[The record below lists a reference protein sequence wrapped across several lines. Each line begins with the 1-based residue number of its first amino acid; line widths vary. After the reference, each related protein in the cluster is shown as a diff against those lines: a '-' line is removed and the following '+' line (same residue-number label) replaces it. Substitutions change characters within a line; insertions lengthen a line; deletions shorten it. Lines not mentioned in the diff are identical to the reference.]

1 MLEPKDIT
9 IVNKKITTSIAIAAG
24 ALLAVAVPLSASAH
38 VTVSPNTAAAGSYAL
53 VTIKVPNESA
63 TAVTNKVEVEIPT
76 DTPFASV
83 SYVPVPGW
91 TVKATTETLPKP
103 VTFKGG
109 EITEAVTSVT
119 WTAQPG
125 SEITAGQLQLFPLSV
140 GAVPDTGK
148 IVLKAVQSYS
158 DGTVVSWSEMT
169 ENAEHPA
176 PVLYVNDAPAAAHGP
191 SAGSSAAPSVE
202 ATELPG
208 KTEDASDDVIA
219 RGLGLGG
226 LVLGAVGLVLGIVA
240 LRRVAAR

>member
-1 MLEPKDIT
+1 M
-9 IVNKKITTSIAIAAG
+9 NKKIRTSIAIAAG

-38 VTVSPNTAAAGSYAL
+38 VTISPNQAAAGSYAL

-63 TAVTNKVEVEIPT
+63 TAVTNRVEVEIPT

-91 TVKATTETLPKP
+91 TVKATTQTLPKP

-158 DGTVVSWSEMT
+158 DGTVVSWSET
-169 ENAEHPA
+169 SENAEHPA

-191 SAGSSAAPSVE
+191 SAGSGTAHSAAPSVE
-202 ATELPG
+202 ATELPV
-208 KTEDASDDVIA
+208 KTQAASDDVIA

-240 LRRVAAR
+240 FRRVAVR

>member
-1 MLEPKDIT
+1 
-9 IVNKKITTSIAIAAG
+9 VNKKIRTSIAIAAG

-38 VTVSPNTAAAGSYAL
+38 VTISPNQAAAGTYAL

-63 TAVTNKVEVEIPT
+63 TAVTNRVEVEIPT

-91 TVKATTETLPKP
+91 TVKAMTQTLPKP

-158 DGTVVSWSEMT
+158 DGTVVSWSET
-169 ENAEHPA
+169 SENAEHPA

-191 SAGSSAAPSVE
+191 SAGSGAHPSAAPSVE
-202 ATELPG
+202 ATELPV
-208 KTEDASDDVIA
+208 KTQAASDDVIA

-226 LVLGAVGLVLGIVA
+226 LVLGAVGLILGIVA
-240 LRRVAAR
+240 FRRVAVR

>member
-1 MLEPKDIT
+1 
-9 IVNKKITTSIAIAAG
+9 VNKKIRTSIAIAAG

-38 VTVSPNTAAAGSYAL
+38 VTISPNQAAAGTYAL

-63 TAVTNKVEVEIPT
+63 TAVTNRVEVEIPT

-91 TVKATTETLPKP
+91 TVKATTQTLPKP

-158 DGTVVSWSEMT
+158 DGTVVSWSET
-169 ENAEHPA
+169 SENAEHPA

-191 SAGSSAAPSVE
+191 SAGSGAHPSAAPSVE
-202 ATELPG
+202 ATELPV
-208 KTEDASDDVIA
+208 KTQAASDDVIA

-226 LVLGAVGLVLGIVA
+226 LVLGAIGLVLGIVA
-240 LRRVAAR
+240 FRRVAAR

>member
-1 MLEPKDIT
+1 
-9 IVNKKITTSIAIAAG
+9 VNKKIRTSIAIAAG

-38 VTVSPNTAAAGSYAL
+38 VTISPNQAAAGTYAL

-63 TAVTNKVEVEIPT
+63 TAVTNRVEVEIPT

-158 DGTVVSWSEMT
+158 DGTVVSWSET
-169 ENAEHPA
+169 SENAEHPA

-191 SAGSSAAPSVE
+191 SAGSGAHPSAAPSVE
-202 ATELPG
+202 ATELPV
-208 KTEDASDDVIA
+208 KTQAASDDVIA

-226 LVLGAVGLVLGIVA
+226 LVLGAVGLILGIVA
-240 LRRVAAR
+240 FRRVAVR